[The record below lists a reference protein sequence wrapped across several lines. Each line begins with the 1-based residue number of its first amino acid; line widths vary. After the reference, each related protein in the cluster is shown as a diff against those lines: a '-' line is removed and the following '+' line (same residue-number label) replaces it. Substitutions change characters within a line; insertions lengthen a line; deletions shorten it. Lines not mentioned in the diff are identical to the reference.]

1 MGIEDL
7 SDLQIIYGIFNLIF
21 VCFTIIIGIKIL
33 LKYIPFK
40 RKEFITVG
48 LTIIFL
54 NSAYWSMT
62 INFILICLFNTVLPI
77 PVSIFIERAFIPAGV
92 VCWLYSFGE
101 LVYPRF
107 KRNLIIISL
116 IFCVPY
122 EIFLIIFIIINPDII
137 AIQVSTFYTQHGPI
151 SFAFNFITI
160 SLVIITVILFAKK
173 SFSSDNRIVRLKG
186 KFLLIGALSVSIGMI
201 IDTVVPL
208 NMLTA
213 VLTRL
218 IFITGTILYYF
229 GFFYPD
235 KSTD

>member
-7 SDLQIIYGIFNLIF
+7 SDLQIIYGIFNLLYI
-21 VCFTIIIGIKIL
+21 CFTVIITMKIL
-33 LKYIPFK
+33 LKYRVLK
-40 RKEFITVG
+40 RKEFITVA
-48 LTIIFL
+48 LTILFI
-54 NSAYWSMT
+54 NSAYWSIT
-62 INFILICLFNTVLPI
+62 INFILIILFSTILPI
-77 PVSIFIERAFIPAGV
+77 PVSIFIERAFIPVGLL
-92 VCWLYSFGE
+92 CWMYSFGE
-101 LVYPRF
+101 LVYPRY
-107 KRNLIIISL
+107 KRNIIIFSL
-116 IFCVPY
+116 ILCVPF

-151 SFAFNFITI
+151 SFVFNIFTI
-160 SLVIITVILFAKK
+160 LIVIITVSLFAKMSFK
-173 SFSSDNRIVRLKG
+173 SDKRIVRLKG
-186 KFLLIGALSVSIGMI
+186 KLLLIGVLSVSIGMI

-218 IFITGTILYYF
+218 LFITGVILYYF